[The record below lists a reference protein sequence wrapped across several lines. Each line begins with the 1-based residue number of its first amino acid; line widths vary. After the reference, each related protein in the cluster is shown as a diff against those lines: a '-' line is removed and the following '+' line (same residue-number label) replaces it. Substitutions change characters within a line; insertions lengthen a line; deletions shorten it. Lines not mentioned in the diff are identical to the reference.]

1 MIKKQLFKIFTL
13 CLLFLAFSEP
23 SFAYPKFAAYT
34 GEKCISCHVNPT
46 GGGIRNKYGLQ
57 YSKDNL
63 VLKSL
68 KKINKATEF
77 NTQLTKGIQIGADM
91 RTIFINDQV
100 GEGQPNFNS
109 FFQMQGDLYINAT
122 INKYLTLV
130 IAPGLYIPNTFGSSP
145 LPTKYEIYGMV
156 NNLPYGL
163 YFKFGRFIQ
172 NFGIKIPEHRAY
184 QRDYNGFYTPY
195 AADAGLEIGFSPWL
209 FNLTAGLSNG
219 SSKNSAGQ
227 LNNSFDFDNQKQFT
241 GSLDFRWSSK
251 DSKYNFGIGCS
262 FLSNPYK
269 YDNLLNINAVRQ
281 ATGGF
286 ISIGLFDRVAI
297 LGEYDYNK
305 TKFNDDAGTVNDFK
319 TIFGEVDVKI
329 IKGLEAKFQ
338 FENYDPQLDIKNGP
352 LERRRYS
359 FGIEFYPI
367 TGLEIESIYRVVE
380 EPDPNVDIKNNEFQ
394 QTFKVYF

>member
-1 MIKKQLFKIFTL
+1 MLKKQLTQLTVIIFFIITIYE
-13 CLLFLAFSEP
+13 FSY
-23 SFAYPKFAAYT
+23 SYPKFAAYT
-34 GEKCISCHVNPT
+34 GENCVSCHVNPT
-46 GGGIRNKYGLQ
+46 GGGIRNKYGIN
-57 YSKDNL
+57 YSKENL

-68 KKINKATEF
+68 KKLNKTTEF

-91 RTIFINDQV
+91 RTIFINQQT

-156 NNLPYGL
+156 NNLPHGL

-172 NFGIKIPEHRAY
+172 NYGLKIPEHRAY

-195 AADAGLEIGFSPWL
+195 AADAGFEVGISPWL
-209 FNLTAGLSNG
+209 FNLTAGVSNG
-219 SSKNSAGQ
+219 STKNIDGQ

-241 GSLDFRWSSK
+241 SSLDFRWSSK
-251 DSKYNFGIGCS
+251 NSNYNFGVGGS

-269 YDNLLNINAVRQ
+269 YDLTNNINAVRQ

-286 ISIGLFDRVAI
+286 FSIGLFDRVAI

-305 TKFNDDAGTVNDFK
+305 TTYNDSAGTISDFN
-319 TIFGEVDVKI
+319 TIFGEVNVKI

-338 FENYDPQLDIKNGP
+338 YESYDPQLDIKNGS

-359 FGIEFYPI
+359 FGIEFFPM
-367 TGLEIESIYRVVE
+367 TGLEIESIYRIVD
-380 EPDPNVDIKNNEFQ
+380 EPDQNLDIKNNEFQ